1 MICADSKETISAEEL
16 CVLTELS
23 DRQHR
28 NIAAAGNFPLPIDG
42 KYQFWLT
49 MRGLLKYYR
58 EKNTRTK
65 EGAQNTNAEY
75 KKVQTRLLLLEEA
88 QKLKKMVDR
97 SDVDALLSSMGSL
110 QKAVLYASLG
120 NEYPGKC
127 VGLTSAEIKVYGLQL
142 ADRICQ
148 VFQRNSDNWMDKD

>member
-42 KYQFWLT
+42 KYQFWPT

-65 EGAQNTNAEY
+65 EGAGDS
-75 KKVQTRLLLLEEA
+75 KKRKTEVETKILEI
-88 QKLKKMVDR
+88 KLAREERR
-97 SDVDALLSSMGSL
+97 SIERSEVNKLFLHVASQ
-110 QKAVLYASLG
+110 QKAVLFAALER
-120 NEYPGKC
+120 EYPGKV
-127 VGLTSAEIKVYGLQL
+127 VGRTASEISLAGRQL
-142 ADRICQ
+142 GDRLCAIFTREADQ
-148 VFQRNSDNWMDKD
+148 WQKQD